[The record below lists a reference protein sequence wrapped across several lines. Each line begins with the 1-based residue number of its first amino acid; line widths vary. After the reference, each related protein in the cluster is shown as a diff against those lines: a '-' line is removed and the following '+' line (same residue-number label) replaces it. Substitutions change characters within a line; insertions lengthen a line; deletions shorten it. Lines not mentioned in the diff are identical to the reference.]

1 MDLLWLG
8 QPVIAV
14 SQVYLLSLASCQALV
29 DVRLQMPLE
38 LLNRQVMKVLHF
50 VESKQYCYKL

>member
-1 MDLLWLG
+1 MDLLRLG

-38 LLNRQVMKVLHF
+38 LLDRQAMKVLHF
-50 VESKQYCYKL
+50 VESKLYSYKL